1 MITRSIAE
9 DIAHVLGVV
18 NDMGRNITT
27 TNEVVSLLTMKVELE
42 SFDGS
47 IGKVEWSDSEEEFVF
62 IPTK

>member
-27 TNEVVSLLTMKVELE
+27 TNEVVSLLTMSVELE
-42 SFDGS
+42 AFDGS
-47 IGKVEWSDSEEEFVF
+47 IGTVQWSDSEEEFVF
-62 IPTK
+62 IPKK